1 MATPTKTAT
10 TSPLRTIQSSNIG
23 ANAGKVLKNTKS
35 FENFSYFLGGI
46 DVTHQNLDKFTPY
59 IRGVSRIFLHK
70 PPTFMNKLD
79 SQMTKAFKTYLE
91 TGYKAVSGIAD
102 IDVEFTT
109 FEGGFAGQNFQTVQL
124 ARDNTESVT
133 ISVYELAGS
142 PIREYLDTWVTG
154 VRDPRSGIAHYHGL
168 CEKYFNGDT
177 ANGLPYAEINHTA
190 EFIYTTYDPTGLA
203 LEYACMFAHCFPRR
217 VPKDHLNYESGN
229 RDNVQM
235 DIEFST
241 EKYES
246 PAIPRTP
253 RSTGTISTSL
263 RSTTAAMASLVAT
276 WESRLTTLAPTPMAR
291 VVVNSTPSP
300 GIWLMVRLSRAS
312 PSLIPTCKIQSYDM
326 GAPIGAPMFFL
337 HKKDRG

>member
-1 MATPTKTAT
+1 MASVTGNPT
-10 TSPLRTIQSSNIG
+10 TSPLRTIQSSNIL
-23 ANAGKVLKNTKS
+23 ANDGKVLKNTKT

-79 SQMTKAFKTYLE
+79 SQMTKSFKTYLE
-91 TGYKAVSGIAD
+91 TGYKAVSGIND
-102 IDVEFTT
+102 ISVDFTT

-124 ARDNTESVT
+124 ARDDTESVT

-168 CEKYFNGDT
+168 IEKYFNGNL
-177 ANGLPYAEINHTA
+177 AEGLPYGEINHTA

-229 RDNVQM
+229 RGEVQM
-235 DIEFST
+235 DLEFSA

-246 PAIPRTP
+246 PAINDIGIWYTQNSKVNWNYLDFTP
-253 RSTGTISTSL
+253 EYSVGNGESNGYMGIASDNVSTYTYGQGRGEYHSFNGN
-263 RSTTAAMASLVAT
+263 MAPG
-276 WESRLTTLAPTPMAR
+276 TTLTSVTQLDPNAN
-291 VVVNSTPSP
+291 V
-300 GIWLMVRLSRAS
+300 
-312 PSLIPTCKIQSYDM
+312 
-326 GAPIGAPMFFL
+326 
-337 HKKDRG
+337 